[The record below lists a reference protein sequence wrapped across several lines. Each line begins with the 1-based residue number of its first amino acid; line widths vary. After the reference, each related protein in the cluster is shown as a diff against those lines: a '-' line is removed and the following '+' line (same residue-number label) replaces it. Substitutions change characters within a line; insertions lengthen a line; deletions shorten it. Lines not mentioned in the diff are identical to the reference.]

1 MRSRPRSPSASATR
15 RSAPRLSSKGW
26 RSARAPLGHRH
37 GLPRPGAAERCARR
51 PPRGPREL
59 EQALVSTSGS
69 ASRSSAP
76 ATLMVLGT
84 VHRRDGRSAQP
95 AMRSGARSG
104 RSMASERPCG
114 RPGHSRARTRRR
126 PGTGDPELT
135 ATEQRIAELIA
146 SGLSYRETAD
156 ALFISPKTVQWNLS
170 KIYRKLGI
178 SSRSELPARL
188 ATSRA
193 SSLDTRPAGS
203 PPPLTH

>member
-1 MRSRPRSPSASATR
+1 
-15 RSAPRLSSKGW
+15 
-26 RSARAPLGHRH
+26 
-37 GLPRPGAAERCARR
+37 
-51 PPRGPREL
+51 
-59 EQALVSTSGS
+59 
-69 ASRSSAP
+69 
-76 ATLMVLGT
+76 
-84 VHRRDGRSAQP
+84 
-95 AMRSGARSG
+95 
-104 RSMASERPCG
+104 MASERPYG
-114 RPGHSRARTRRR
+114 RPGPRAELERVGGRAPATQQ
-126 PGTGDPELT
+126 LT

-203 PPPLTH
+203 SPPLTH